1 MIDRGRV
8 TSFDWEDGNA
18 RKNLV
23 HNVTQAEAEQVFF
36 NVHLVAD
43 DLAHSVKEPR
53 LHLLGVTNSGR
64 LLHVT
69 FTQRENGTKIRIIS
83 ARDMSRRERS
93 VYAEN
98 SKAKGA

>member
-8 TSFDWEDGNA
+8 TSFDWDEGNA

-36 NVHLVAD
+36 NKQMVAN
-43 DLAHSVKEPR
+43 DLAHSSKEPR
-53 LHLLGVTNSGR
+53 WNLLGVTNLGR

-69 FTQRENGTKIRIIS
+69 FTLRERGTKIRIIS
-83 ARDMSRRERS
+83 ARDMSRGERS
-93 VYAEN
+93 VYKKN

>member
-8 TSFDWEDGNA
+8 TSFDWDDGNA

-23 HNVTQAEAEQVFF
+23 HNVAQAEAEQVFF
-36 NVHLVAD
+36 NEHLITN

-53 LHLLGVTNSGR
+53 WHLLGVTNSGR
-64 LLHVT
+64 LLHLI
-69 FTQRENGTKIRIIS
+69 FTLREHGTKIRIIS

-98 SKAKGA
+98 AKGA

>member
-1 MIDRGRV
+1 MIDRAGV
-8 TSFDWEDGNA
+8 TSFDWDEGNA

-23 HNVTQAEAEQVFF
+23 HDVAQTEAEQVFF
-36 NVHLVAD
+36 NEHLIAD

-53 LHLLGVTNSGR
+53 WHLLGITNSGR

-69 FTQRENGTKIRIIS
+69 FTLRERGTKIRIIS

-98 SKAKGA
+98 SKAEGA